1 MVESDRI
8 SGGNKKRDFL
18 IPRLLVNAMKTRKS
32 EILRSVS
39 QSIRKS
45 EEFNELYREFL
56 TESQEGQR
64 RINIVYELLLKGLH
78 GNLQPILDDQSRIGY
93 IRATQDVP
101 LEDTLQIHRMFE
113 RVIID
118 EFLYLYS
125 DSDMN
130 YKDLQEETRILSHV
144 SDVARETIS
153 KSYIKTKEEII
164 EKRSQQIEGL
174 YKLRIALDDKLSIAG
189 IGKFF
194 ISSIPNI
201 LGAKHTVLTIHY
213 PSPRKGKK
221 KFNRIGSSDDSLRMF
236 QDDGIDEILQ
246 GMYGVRVPHLIDRA
260 NKNRYPVSP
269 EEISMVPAGYW
280 MAIPIFTG
288 QNFYGFLS
296 INTHQLN
303 DRFISADAYVVLSV
317 VSKIAEAI
325 EREQTFR
332 MLYKS
337 RTELRRL
344 ANKIIHA
351 QEEERKKISAEIHDT
366 LIQRLTSIWYKL
378 IYLEET
384 TSVLQNEHRGELK
397 FLKTYVNE
405 SIREARR
412 IIYGLRPLMLDQL
425 GLRGTIQEYA
435 KTFQDATS
443 IAVTLNIE
451 GDCSVLPPEK
461 QTSMFRIL
469 QEALENVKKHSNSPR
484 VNIKIRSDKKGCSF
498 AVEDF
503 STKEPEESSHSS
515 DFPQSHFGILIMGER
530 AKAMGGRINCH
541 SRRGGGFVV
550 RGHVPCN

>member
-1 MVESDRI
+1 MVD
-8 SGGNKKRDFL
+8 SGKFSAGSKKRDFFV
-18 IPRLLVNAMKTRKS
+18 PRLLVNAMKTRKP
-32 EILRSVS
+32 EILRSVF
-39 QSIRKS
+39 QSIRES
-45 EEFNELYREFL
+45 EKFNESYREFL

-78 GNLQPILDDQSRIGY
+78 GNFQPILDDQFRIGY

-101 LEDTLQIHRMFE
+101 LEDPLQIHRLFE

-130 YKDLQEETRILSHV
+130 YKDLQEETRILAHV
-144 SDVARETIS
+144 SDVARETIT

-164 EKRSQQIEGL
+164 EKRTQQIEGL
-174 YKLRIALDDKLSIAG
+174 YKLRIALDDKLTITA
-189 IGKFF
+189 IGKVF
-194 ISSIPNI
+194 INSIPNI

-213 PSPRKGKK
+213 PREGKR
-221 KFNRIGSSDDSLRMF
+221 KFNRIGSSDASLRMF
-236 QDDGIDEILQ
+236 EDDSMDEILQ
-246 GMYGVRVPHLIDRA
+246 GMYGIRVPHLIDRT
-260 NKNRYPVSP
+260 NKKRYPVSP
-269 EEISMVPAGYW
+269 EKISMVPAGYW

-288 QNFYGFLS
+288 DNFYGFLS

-325 EREQTFR
+325 EREQTLR

-337 RTELRRL
+337 QTELRRL

-351 QEEERKKISAEIHDT
+351 QEEERNKISAEIHDT
-366 LIQRLTSIWYKL
+366 IIQRLTSIWYKL

-384 TSVLQNEHRGELK
+384 TSCLQNEHSGELK

-443 IAVTLNIE
+443 IDVTLNIE

-469 QEALENVKKHSNSPR
+469 QEALENVKKHSNSPH
-484 VNIKIRSDKKGCSF
+484 VKIKIRSDKKGCSF

-503 STKEPEESSHSS
+503 GTREPVERSHRS
-515 DFPQSHFGILIMGER
+515 DFPQSHFGLMIMGER

-541 SRRGGGFVV
+541 PRRGGGFVV
-550 RGHVPCN
+550 RGRVPCH